1 MKRLNVELFIFY
13 LGKLIKKDKLLV
25 KYNLQEQIKHIIQ
38 YQLIKEWLALMLNSL
53 KLVNKI

>member
-1 MKRLNVELFIFY
+1 MKKLNVKLFIFY
-13 LGKLIKKDKLLV
+13 HGKLIKKDKLLV